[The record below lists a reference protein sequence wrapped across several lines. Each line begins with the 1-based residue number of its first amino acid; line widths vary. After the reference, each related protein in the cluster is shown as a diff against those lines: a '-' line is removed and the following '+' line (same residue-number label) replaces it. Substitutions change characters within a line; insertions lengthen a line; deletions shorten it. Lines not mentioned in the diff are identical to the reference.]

1 MGRALV
7 YAIFL
12 PFWQRYIRLLLG
24 FFKQYFLDQQVLN
37 TYAHDYDD
45 NTVGKN
51 ARSSKTKMYKQKSD
65 ELSIITIRYMHKAKK
80 TTPVPDLFLK

>member
-1 MGRALV
+1 MTPLCRIGLSNVVGLVIFLAWRTLKAYSFAVPFLKDLV
-7 YAIFL
+7 YIS
-12 PFWQRYIRLLLG
+12 Y
-24 FFKQYFLDQQVLN
+24 
-37 TYAHDYDD
+37 
-45 NTVGKN
+45 TVGKN